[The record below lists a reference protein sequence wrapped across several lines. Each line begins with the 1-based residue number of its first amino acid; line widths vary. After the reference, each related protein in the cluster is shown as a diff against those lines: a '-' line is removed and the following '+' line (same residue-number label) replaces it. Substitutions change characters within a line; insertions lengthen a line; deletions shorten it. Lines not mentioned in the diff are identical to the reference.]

1 MTSETLALGRLLA
14 GDPGWAQGGPWSP
27 SALATRA
34 GEHGV
39 AALVWEVLG
48 GVSSDEARAIRS
60 DLTAV
65 VRAAATRDLI
75 LQRDLQALLAA
86 FAAQGVRVLVFKGTA
101 LAYTAYDEPWHRP
114 RTDTDVLVAR
124 QDIEAAERVL
134 ATCGYVRSDAVST
147 GTLVSHQ
154 LAFERRDRH
163 GIHHVIDLHWK
174 IVNPQMLA
182 DALVFEE
189 LWRGRVAAPA
199 LSPDASVPSAAASAV
214 IANVHRLAHHQRHDR
229 LIWLVDLQRLT
240 ARFSATDWSALVTLA
255 CRARVAGLCLDG
267 LRQSRDRLAA
277 HLPAD
282 VERALAAAAPDEP
295 SVVYLSRAVTRRDVL
310 AHDLAALGWRARL
323 RLLREHA
330 FPPAAF
336 IRQRYGPANRWP
348 LPALY
353 LHRLVSGAMRWVR
366 Q

>member
-1 MTSETLALGRLLA
+1 MEAAHHRANRDAELVRRLAVRELVEVDELEDSAERLRQGVELVLRRRHERHRRSRGREALG
-14 GDPGWAQGGPWSP
+14 
-27 SALATRA
+27 
-34 GEHGV
+34 
-39 AALVWEVLG
+39 
-48 GVSSDEARAIRS
+48 
-60 DLTAV
+60 
-65 VRAAATRDLI
+65 
-75 LQRDLQALLAA
+75 
-86 FAAQGVRVLVFKGTA
+86 
-101 LAYTAYDEPWHRP
+101 HRP
-114 RTDTDVLVAR
+114 RTRIRRED
-124 QDIEAAERVL
+124 AERVL
-134 ATCGYVRSDAVST
+134 GSCGYARSDAVST

-163 GIHHVIDLHWK
+163 GVHHVIDLHWK

-182 DALVFEE
+182 DALGFEE
-189 LWRGRVAAPA
+189 LWRDRAAAPA
-199 LSPDASVPSAAASAV
+199 LSPDASVPSPAAGAV
-214 IANVHRLAHHQRHDR
+214 IANVHRLAHHQLHDR

-240 ARFSATDWSALVTLA
+240 ARFTTSDWSALVTLA

-282 VERALAAAAPDEP
+282 VEQALAAAAPDEP
-295 SVVYLSRAVTRRDVL
+295 SGVYLSGPVHRRDVL
-310 AHDLAALGWRARL
+310 AHDLAALGWGARL

-353 LHRLVSGAMRWVR
+353 LHRLVSGAIRWVR